1 MKRTIS
7 FMTGKGSVNHNS
19 RKFHAKNTDP
29 ERSCLNVEYCNE
41 NVKDVYHELF
51 DEALARYNEKQT
63 RSDRRIDDY
72 YEKIRSGKQEKPFH
86 EIILQIGDKDNM
98 GAKTENGQLAAKV
111 LDKYMWDFQ
120 RRNPTLRVFSAYL
133 IIVSIAF
140 CVVRLMPGSV
150 YDQDGDLSQTVI
162 DTLNEKYHFDEPII
176 KQYGYFLK
184 NVFLHGDWGTSM
196 KMRPNVPVF
205 EVMKD
210 RIPVTLQIN
219 LISLF
224 AAIPIGLAAGIVAAI
239 KKNTIIDHFVS
250 FMVVIFISVPS
261 FVFATCLQYFVGYK
275 AGAFPI
281 IYDASATGMAALH
294 SMFLPI
300 LALMFSPIARVARY
314 LRAELAETMNSEFM
328 LLAKTKGLTYAQSTI
343 RHGLRNSMVPLANII
358 IPMFANVLG
367 GSLVVE
373 NIFSVP
379 GMGGL
384 MVDSINA
391 SDHMLTVAI
400 LVFYSM
406 ISLITVLIVDISY
419 GIIDPRVRM
428 GGKK

>member
-1 MKRTIS
+1 MFRYIVDRIIAMIIT
-7 FMTGKGSVNHNS
+7 
-19 RKFHAKNTDP
+19 
-29 ERSCLNVEYCNE
+29 
-41 NVKDVYHELF
+41 LF
-51 DEALARYNEKQT
+51 
-63 RSDRRIDDY
+63 
-72 YEKIRSGKQEKPFH
+72 
-86 EIILQIGDKDNM
+86 
-98 GAKTENGQLAAKV
+98 
-111 LDKYMWDFQ
+111 
-120 RRNPTLRVFSAYL
+120 

-140 CVVRLMPGSV
+140 VVVRLMPGSV
-150 YDQDGDLSQTVI
+150 YEVGGDLSQTVI
-162 DTLNEKYHFDEPII
+162 DALNAKYHFDQPII
-176 KQYGYFLK
+176 KQYGYFLG
-184 NVFLHGDWGTSM
+184 NIFLHWDWGTSM

-205 EVMKD
+205 DILRD

-224 AAIPIGLAAGIVAAI
+224 AALPFGILAGIVAAI
-239 KKNTIIDHFVS
+239 RKNTIVDHLVS

-261 FVFATCLQYFVGYK
+261 FVFATCLQYFVGFK

-281 IYDASATGMAALH
+281 IYDASAHGMAAYR

-300 LALMFSPIARVARY
+300 LALSFDPIARVARY

-328 LLAKTKGLTYAQSTI
+328 LLAKTKGLTYGQSTV

-391 SDHMLTVAI
+391 SDHTLTVAI
-400 LVFYSM
+400 LMFYSL
-406 ISLITVLIVDISY
+406 ISLITILIVDISY
-419 GIIDPRVRM
+419 GIIDPRIRV

>member
-1 MKRTIS
+1 MFRYIIDR
-7 FMTGKGSVNHNS
+7 VI
-19 RKFHAKNTDP
+19 A
-29 ERSCLNVEYCNE
+29 
-41 NVKDVYHELF
+41 LF
-51 DEALARYNEKQT
+51 
-63 RSDRRIDDY
+63 I
-72 YEKIRSGKQEKPFH
+72 
-86 EIILQIGDKDNM
+86 
-98 GAKTENGQLAAKV
+98 
-111 LDKYMWDFQ
+111 
-120 RRNPTLRVFSAYL
+120 TLF

-210 RIPVTLQIN
+210 RIPVTLQ
-219 LISLF
+219 
-224 AAIPIGLAAGIVAAI
+224 
-239 KKNTIIDHFVS
+239 IDHFVS

-379 GMGGL
+379 GMGGM